1 MTLVEVMVAT
11 VLGTLILAGAGS
23 LMVYNV
29 RSLAALTNYTDLDR
43 YSRNAVDRISRDVR
57 QAATLASFTTTEL
70 RFTFPSA
77 PDVRYI
83 YDPRGRTLVR
93 TQGTSDRTVLLE
105 ECDSLTFTVYG
116 RNNIS
121 NSWDQFEVTTAAN
134 AKLIKLN
141 WTCSRTILGEA
152 RNTESIQTAK
162 VVLRKQD

>member
-11 VLGTLILAGAGS
+11 ALGTLILATAGS
-23 LMVYNV
+23 LMLYNV
-29 RSLAALTNYTDLDR
+29 RSLAALSNYADLDR

-57 QAATLASFTTTEL
+57 QAATLASFTSTEL

-77 PDVRYI
+77 SDVYYT
-83 YDPRGRTLVR
+83 YDASGRTLVR
-93 TQGTSDRTVLLE
+93 RQG
-105 ECDSLTFTVYG
+105 CDGLTFTVYG

-121 NSWDQFEVTTAAN
+121 NSWDQFEVASAAN

-162 VVLRKQD
+162 IVLRKQD

>member
-11 VLGTLILAGAGS
+11 TLGALVLSAVGS

-29 RSLAALTNYTDLDR
+29 RSLAALSNYADLDR

-57 QAATLASFTTTEL
+57 QAATLASFTSTEL

-77 PDVRYI
+77 SDVY
-83 YDPRGRTLVR
+83 YTYSPSSRTLVR
-93 TQGTSDRTVLLE
+93 RQDTDRAVLLE
-105 ECDSLTFTVYG
+105 ECDNLTFTVYS

-121 NSWDQFEVTTAAN
+121 NSWDQFQVTTAAN

-162 VVLRKQD
+162 IVLRKQD

>member
-1 MTLVEVMVAT
+1 MTLVEVMVST

-43 YSRNAVDRISRDVR
+43 FSRNAVDRISRDVR
-57 QAATLASFTTTEL
+57 QAATLASFSTTEL

-77 PDVRYI
+77 SDVYYT
-83 YDPRGRTLVR
+83 YDPTGRTLVR
-93 TQGTSDRTVLLE
+93 RQDRDRTVLLE

>member
-43 YSRNAVDRISRDVR
+43 FSRNAVDRISRDVR

-77 PDVRYI
+77 SDVYYT

-93 TQGTSDRTVLLE
+93 RQGTDRTVLLE
-105 ECDSLTFTVYG
+105 ECDALTFTVYG